1 MKDAKWK
8 LINVKGFLLTACPLA
23 ILYPFLE
30 RWWNMFDPS
39 GSHTTEQE
47 RAILRKLRVWIAA
60 LGVACLIA
68 GIGIGAMLSG
78 RPTVAQSDLQI
89 ARAPEALSASFVEIA
104 RRVEPAVVNIETT
117 QAQVEISEKDE
128 DKEDETNPLLDMF
141 RRQPRRAP
149 RGVGSGFIVSPK
161 GYILTNHHVIE
172 DATRITVGLQSGEK
186 YRATVVGIDSETDVA
201 VIKIEAPKDLPTVT
215 LGDSNQ
221 AQVGD
226 WVLAMGSPF
235 GLDQTVTAGI
245 ISKKER
251 ESPQFNVFQRF
262 LQTDAAI
269 NRGNS
274 GGPLVNM
281 RGEVIGM
288 NSQIA
293 TSTGDYNGIGFAL
306 PANETNFVYKQIIA
320 QGKVKRGYLGIT
332 LESVHDEFAKVYGM
346 AEAKGA
352 IVTFVAAEEGGQPTP
367 AASAG
372 ILANDII
379 VEFEGQPVSSAQD
392 LIQRVAGTPV
402 GQQVKLAY
410 LRDVNGKMERRI
422 ATVVLGERPPPRDSV
437 EPPKLNPKGNN
448 NPNPKGNAL
457 RLGIT
462 LAEITPQLLA
472 DRQVAGNQ
480 GLYVKEVDPNG
491 LMAEIRVPSGA
502 PGLAEGDTINRINRV
517 QVNSL
522 ADFQRVLNT
531 LKLGDPIVLNVT
543 RLQSDGRSSRLVPL
557 IVQFTYQ

>member
-1 MKDAKWK
+1 
-8 LINVKGFLLTACPLA
+8 
-23 ILYPFLE
+23 
-30 RWWNMFDPS
+30 MFDPS
-39 GSHTTEQE
+39 GSHTTQQE

-89 ARAPEALSASFVEIA
+89 ARAPEALSASFAEIA

-117 QAQVEISEKDE
+117 QAQAEVNEKDE
-128 DKEDETNPLLDMF
+128 DKEDETSNPLLDMF

-149 RGVGSGFIVSPK
+149 RGVGSGFIVSSK

-172 DATRITVGLQSGEK
+172 DASRIMVGLQSGEK
-186 YRATVVGIDSETDVA
+186 YRATVIGIDSETDVA
-201 VIKIEAPKDLPTVT
+201 VIKIEAGKDLPTVT

-251 ESPQFNVFQRF
+251 ESPYFNVFQRF

-332 LESVHDEFAKVYGM
+332 LESVHDEFAKVYGLP
-346 AEAKGA
+346 EAKGA
-352 IVTFVAAEEGGQPTP
+352 IVTFVAPEEGGAPTP

-379 VEFEGQPVSSAQD
+379 IEFEGQQVTNAQD
-392 LIQRVAGTPV
+392 LIQKVASTPV
-402 GQQVKLAY
+402 GQQVKLVY
-410 LRDVNGKMERRI
+410 MRDVNGKLERRTANI
-422 ATVVLGERPPPRDSV
+422 ALGERPVLRDAP
-437 EPPKLNPKGNN
+437 EPPKITPKSTT
-448 NPNPKGNAL
+448 PKGNAL

-462 LAEITPQLLA
+462 LAEITPQVLA
-472 DRQVAGNQ
+472 DRQVAGTQ
-480 GLYVKEVDPNG
+480 GLYVKEIDPNG
-491 LMAEIRVPSGA
+491 LMAEIRIQPSGA
-502 PGLAEGDTINRINRV
+502 PALGEGDTINRINRV

-522 ADFQRVLNT
+522 ADFQRVLST
-531 LKLGDPIVLNVT
+531 LKVGDPIVLNVT
-543 RLQSDGRSSRLVPL
+543 RLQRDRTGERLVPL